1 MSAAHGKPSCK
12 IRGIDVV
19 HLEQITGSESM
30 LLVLIFC
37 ALLTFNFLSCSIAF
51 AQDDLTSEQY
61 EGDFDFLWETF
72 RTDYAYFD
80 EKRTDWDRVKEI
92 YRPEIQSISTKSEF
106 VALMETVLEELCDDH
121 IHLNTHTL
129 SSPNIV
135 PSRTDVWAEWI
146 DGRAIVTGIRP
157 GFPAD
162 AAGLRPG
169 MEILGFNGMPIE
181 VAIRKRMGRSIVDAD
196 DDIRGWTLRKV
207 LAGYRNQ
214 TRRFEF
220 RDGGETRR
228 VCIPP
233 EAFDIA
239 YDSQHRSI
247 LEFRI
252 LDNRIGYV
260 AIKGSLVD
268 NGLLRAF
275 DDALEEL
282 TKTDGLILDLRKVG
296 GGNTGVVEGII
307 GRLIDRE
314 RVYQRTVPRVG
325 KPFLSRVR
333 PIGKWQYANPVV
345 ILVNRWT
352 GSAGEGLTI
361 SLESLDRATVVGT
374 KMAGLEG
381 SVFTVRMPNTGIG
394 FQYTNQKIFNGTLKG
409 DPASRE
415 FVGSS
420 RRAYVPSVLVDPM
433 TEAWGGSEDPILEKG
448 LEVLGELMDLAK

>member
-1 MSAAHGKPSCK
+1 MSATHGKPSCK

-51 AQDDLTSEQY
+51 AQNDLTGEQY
-61 EGDFDFLWETF
+61 EEDFDFLWETF

-80 EKRTDWDRVKEI
+80 EKRMDWDRVREI
-92 YRPEIQSISTKSEF
+92 YRPQIQSISTKSEF
-106 VALMETVLEELCDDH
+106 IAMVEQVLEELYDDH
-121 IHLNTHTL
+121 IHLNTHTS
-129 SSPNIV
+129 SSPNVV
-135 PSRTDVWAEWI
+135 PSRTDIWAEWT

-162 AAGLRPG
+162 SAGLRPG
-169 MEILGFNGMPIE
+169 MEIFGFNGMPIE
-181 VAIRKRMGRSIVDAD
+181 DAVRKRMGRAIVEAD
-196 DDIRGWTLRKV
+196 DDIKDWTLRKV
-207 LAGYRNQ
+207 LAGFRNQ
-214 TRRFEF
+214 ARTIEVMSQGDSSRFA
-220 RDGGETRR
+220 
-228 VCIPP
+228 IPP
-233 EAFDIA
+233 EQFDIA
-239 YDSQHRSI
+239 HRSQHQSN
-247 LEFRI
+247 LDFRF
-252 LDNRIGYV
+252 LDDRIGYV
-260 AIKGSLVD
+260 AIKGTLVD
-268 NGLLRAF
+268 NGLLKSF
-275 DDALEEL
+275 DGALEEL
-282 TKTDGLILDLRKVG
+282 TETDGLILDLRKVG